1 MKRCGRLLLA
11 LMIILCPVGCT
22 GRIRLSEQ
30 DANVYEKI
38 HRYYSKMER
47 YSARV
52 RLTVKG
58 NRTENEYLLE
68 QYAEG
73 NDKTL
78 ARIILPEELAGAET
92 ISNGERFM
100 IRFAP
105 IGTETGLETAEETDC
120 LFVNRFLSRYYQS
133 EETALTVNGTN
144 GETGT
149 TLLETELPSGK
160 ALYRKAS
167 MLIDNKTLAPKNIT
181 LYDMGG
187 NIVSVAEFEKFVYN
201 DTFED
206 EIFEIVS

>member
-11 LMIILCPVGCT
+11 LMIILCLFGCT

-30 DANVYEKI
+30 EANVYERM
-38 HRYYSKMER
+38 HHYYNKMEC

-68 QYAEG
+68 QYAKE

-78 ARIILPEELAGAET
+78 ARVILPEELGGTET
-92 ISNGERFM
+92 ISNGEQSL

-105 IGTETGLETAEETDC
+105 IGNETRLENSKETDC
-120 LFVNRFLSRYYQS
+120 LFVNRFLCLYYQS
-133 EETALTVNGTN
+133 EETVLTVNGSN
-144 GETGT
+144 DENGT
-149 TLLETELPSGK
+149 TLLETELPSGNV
-160 ALYRKAS
+160 LYRKAS
-167 MLIDNKTLAPKNIT
+167 MLVDNKTLAPKNIT